1 MSILLPI
8 VFFHTL
14 PARAIRRSRTWFS
27 FGSRDTEVRFA
38 ALSIEGVGPEKKA
51 KMLYSSS

>member
-27 FGSRDTEVRFA
+27 FCSRDVEVMFA